1 MRKNQNITGV
11 ILLLAA
17 VLLAGGC
24 TRMDGDIGDLFGRW
38 NLVSLS
44 ADGVD
49 QQLYGLG
56 GGDKEVLLYTW
67 AFQGDLVWILTMY
80 PHQSSHSAKGMW
92 SRTDTQLSLNYSF
105 TDDESPLDYMPPAA
119 LHLVDDGVT
128 TLNIETMTSSTMT
141 LWYVSD
147 DDVKYEY
154 HLKKAY

>member
-1 MRKNQNITGV
+1 MRKVQYIIGV
-11 ILLLAA
+11 ILLMAA
-17 VLLAGGC
+17 VMSAGGC

-38 NLVSLS
+38 NLVTLT
-44 ADGVD
+44 ADGVE

-56 GGDKEVLLYTW
+56 GGDDEVLLYTW

-80 PHQSSHSAKGMW
+80 PHQSSRSARGMW
-92 SRTDTQLSLNYSF
+92 SRTDTQLLINYSF
-105 TDDESPLDYMPPAA
+105 TDDESPQDYVPPSA
-119 LHLVDDGVT
+119 LHLVEDGVT
-128 TLNIETMTSSTMT
+128 ALNIESMSSSSMT